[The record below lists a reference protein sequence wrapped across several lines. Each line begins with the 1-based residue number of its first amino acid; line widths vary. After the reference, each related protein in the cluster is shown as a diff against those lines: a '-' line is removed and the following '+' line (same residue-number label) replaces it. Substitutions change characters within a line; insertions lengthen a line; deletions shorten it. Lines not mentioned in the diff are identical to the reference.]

1 MTSPLLDID
10 LDLTDAEQRW
20 LRGEDGPAMQLA
32 MRLIASAA
40 QVSGATELVAVDMAH
55 LNSTHYSGRMSL
67 DFAEFLL
74 EHRVSFAVPTH
85 SNSSLISCSSPAFR
99 PQAES
104 PDEVA
109 GAERVMW
116 IYEELGCSAMWSC
129 APYQQPDGRPTLGQ
143 HVIGSES
150 NAVGFV
156 NSVLGARTNKYGDM
170 LDVAGALVG
179 RVPLTGLH
187 TTEGR
192 RGNHIFDVTALPAEL
207 LTDPT
212 FPHLLGI
219 VLGREVGAGVPVV
232 VGLQDA
238 LLSEDDLKA
247 IAAAAA
253 SAGGVGLFH
262 IVGITPEADS
272 LDSATQGVAAPVRTT
287 VTTEM
292 LSAAEQRL
300 SSAGVGDPVR
310 AVCVGTPH
318 FSVDECLETLRLLD
332 GRHVH
337 ANVSFIITTSR
348 AVWSELELRGVAAQ
362 FDNAGVDVVLDTCS
376 YFTPRPAPLT
386 GTTLTNSA
394 KWAYYAQGILDIPIG
409 FASIEGCVESAI
421 AGAWQR

>member
-1 MTSPLLDID
+1 MTPPPPD

-40 QVSGATELVAVDMAH
+40 QVSGATQLVAVDMAH
-55 LNSTHYSGRMSL
+55 LNSTHYSGTMSL

-99 PQAES
+99 PEDES
-104 PDEVA
+104 PNAVA
-109 GAERVMW
+109 GARRAMQ
-116 IYEELGCSAMWSC
+116 IYEQLGCSAMWSC
-129 APYQQPDGRPTLGQ
+129 APYQQPEGRPTFGQ

-156 NSVLGARTNKYGDM
+156 NSALGARTNKYGDM

-192 RGNHIFDVTALPAEL
+192 RADHIFDVTGLSAEL
-207 LTDPT
+207 LANPT

-219 VLGREVGAGVPVV
+219 VLGREVGSGVPVV

-238 LLSEDDLKA
+238 ALSEDDLKA

-253 SAGGVGLFH
+253 SSGGVGLFH
-262 IVGITPEADS
+262 IVGVTPEADS
-272 LDSATQGVAAPVRTT
+272 LEMATQAIDVPVRTT
-287 VTTEM
+287 VTEG
-292 LSAAEQRL
+292 LLAAAGQRL
-300 SSAGVGDPVR
+300 TTASVGDPVR

-318 FSVDECLETLRLLD
+318 FSVEECLETLRLFD
-332 GRHVH
+332 SRHVD
-337 ANVSFIITTSR
+337 AGVSFIITTSR
-348 AVWSELELRGVAAQ
+348 AVWAELELRDVAAE
-362 FDNAGVDVVLDTCS
+362 FDAAGVDVVLDTCS

-394 KWAYYAQGILDIPIG
+394 KWAYYAQGILDVPIG
-409 FASIEGCVESAI
+409 FASLESCVESAI
-421 AGAWQR
+421 AGEWRR

>member
-1 MTSPLLDID
+1 MNPPDLH
-10 LDLTDAEQRW
+10 LDLTDGEQRW

-32 MRLIASAA
+32 MQLIASAA
-40 QVSGATELVAVDMAH
+40 QVSGASELVAVDMAH
-55 LNSTHYSGRMSL
+55 LNSTHYSGTMSL

-99 PQAES
+99 PEAES
-104 PDEVA
+104 PNAVT
-109 GAERVMW
+109 GAQRVME

-192 RGNHIFDVTALPAEL
+192 RADHIFDVTGLPAEL
-207 LTDPT
+207 LADPT

-219 VLGREVGAGVPVV
+219 VLGREVGSGVPVV
-232 VGLQDA
+232 VGLQDVS
-238 LLSEDDLKA
+238 LTEDDLKA
-247 IAAAAA
+247 IAAAGA
-253 SAGGVGLFH
+253 SSGGVGLFH
-262 IVGITPEADS
+262 IVGVTPEADS
-272 LDSATQGVAAPVRTT
+272 LGSATQAVDAPIRTT
-287 VTTEM
+287 VTEGLLTD
-292 LSAAEQRL
+292 AEQRL
-300 SSAGVGDPVR
+300 TTANLGDSVR

-318 FSVDECLETLRLLD
+318 FSVDECLETLGLFD
-332 GRHVH
+332 SRHVR
-337 ANVSFIITTSR
+337 AGVSFIITTSR
-348 AVWSELELRGVAAQ
+348 AVWAELELRGVAAE
-362 FDNAGVDVVLDTCS
+362 FDDAGVEVVLDTCS

-394 KWAYYAQGILDIPIG
+394 KWAYFAQGILDVPVG
-409 FASIEGCVESAI
+409 FTSLESCVESAI
-421 AGAWQR
+421 AGEWRR